1 MYEFKDYYTI
11 KEIQKD
17 YNFSGTEIL
26 NIVKQNNI
34 QMFVITGKWLKC
46 LKSINPKI
54 NKMASKIVLIDKEH
68 FVRIMKEKEIE
79 LKQFFIEQKNNLPK
93 TSLEEKLDLLLDKIE
108 EIKTELKNQKFKE
121 TKKEQSLGD
130 IKFEKDQVI
139 KLVRSLRIYG
149 QKQRTFYK
157 KLEELSGEDIYKRRE
172 FEKQIAL
179 TKGYSPSAAK
189 KNSLI
194 INIILEDNNLRR
206 AFLDLLYKEE
216 QRMMKENLRVA

>member
-1 MYEFKDYYTI
+1 MYECKDYCTI

-34 QMFVITGKWLKC
+34 QMFVITGKWLKY
-46 LKSINPKI
+46 LKSVNPKI

-79 LKQFFIEQKNNLPK
+79 LKQLFIEQKNNLPK

-139 KLVRSLRIYG
+139 KLIRSLRIYG
-149 QKQRTFYK
+149 QKQRAFYK

-206 AFLDLLYKEE
+206 VFLDLLYKEE

>member
-1 MYEFKDYYTI
+1 MYECKDYCTI

-34 QMFVITGKWLKC
+34 QMFVITGKWLKY
-46 LKSINPKI
+46 LKSVNPKI

-79 LKQFFIEQKNNLPK
+79 LKQLFIEQKNNLPK

-139 KLVRSLRIYG
+139 KLIRSLRIYG
-149 QKQRTFYK
+149 QKQRAFYK

-179 TKGYSPSAAK
+179 TKGYSPSVAK

-206 AFLDLLYKEE
+206 VFLDLLYKEE

>member
-1 MYEFKDYYTI
+1 MIKMYEFKDYYTI

-139 KLVRSLRIYG
+139 K
-149 QKQRTFYK
+149 
-157 KLEELSGEDIYKRRE
+157 EDIYKRRE

-206 AFLDLLYKEE
+206 VFLDLLYKEE